1 MNEATMS
8 SLIDMIQDM
17 RTKEKKVEDA
27 LGVTWSVY
35 DGYMSEIE
43 HIICDSV
50 GMPRDNTVE
59 MTELHGDPEGYFHK
73 DTFCRDLAGDWF
85 FQYGEGEMTKEQ
97 LIYNVRNWRELFGM
111 KSEWI
116 DL

>member
-27 LGVTWSVY
+27 LEMTWSVY
-35 DGYMSEIE
+35 DHYMSELE
-43 HIICDSV
+43 HIILDSV

-59 MTELHGDPEGYFHK
+59 MTELYGDPEGYGHE
-73 DTFCRDLAGDWF
+73 DTFCRDIAGDWF
-85 FQYGEGEMTKEQ
+85 FDYSEGELSKEQ
-97 LIYNVRNWRELFGM
+97 LIKNVVNWKEFYNNYKG
-111 KSEWI
+111 
-116 DL
+116 